1 MKSNLSKVE
10 SHKRVHNMLLGSLER
25 PLLQWF
31 SARMPLWVNS
41 DILTILG
48 VLGSVLIF
56 FSYWLTNSDKNFLW
70 LANLGFFINWF
81 GDSLD
86 GTLARYRKKER
97 PRYGFFVDHTVDSFS
112 VMLVFIGLGL
122 SPYVRLEVAALA
134 GIGYLLVSI
143 LAYINAF
150 VSGKFKISYARIG
163 PTEMRVIA
171 IFINTI
177 VFFFG
182 NPEIGLSF
190 GATSVFNLSVAM
202 IGIILFAAFIV
213 VTFTEAMKWAKL
225 DSY

>member
-1 MKSNLSKVE
+1 
-10 SHKRVHNMLLGSLER
+10 MLLGSLER

-31 SARMPLWVNS
+31 CARMPLWVNS

-56 FSYWLTNSDKNFLW
+56 FSYWLTNIDKNFLW
-70 LANLGFFINWF
+70 LASLGFFINWF

-86 GTLARYRKKER
+86 GTLARYRKVER
-97 PRYGFFVDHTVDSFS
+97 PRYGFFVDHTIDCFS
-112 VMLVFIGLGL
+112 VALVFTGLGL

-134 GIGYLLVSI
+134 CVAYLLVSA

-150 VSGKFKISYARIG
+150 VSGKFKISYAKIG

-171 IFINTI
+171 VLINTI

-182 NPEIGLSF
+182 NPEIGLLF
-190 GATSVFNLSVAM
+190 GSTSVFNLVVA
-202 IGIILFAAFIV
+202 IVGVILLATFIILTLTGAV
-213 VTFTEAMKWAKL
+213 KWAKL
-225 DSY
+225 DSN